1 MATVSNTHGKESVF
15 ARLDKL
21 NEFERKPVTPDK
33 FHSGRYFAGLFA
45 GEHVAA
51 TEFVIGA
58 LFVVWGAQTYDILVG
73 LLLGNAFAV
82 LSWTLIC
89 APIAIQ
95 TRLTLYWYLRQIGG
109 PVMTVVYNLLNAV
122 LYCILAGCMI
132 TVAASAVRIPF
143 GIPPQTGILP
153 TDPGFVVVVIVV
165 GAVVVTLAILGFKRL
180 SQFAVVCSPWML
192 LMFVCGALM
201 ALPNVGYVRGWGSFL
216 AVAKERI
223 WTGTGPKVVGVA
235 KKEKSLVLT
244 LGEYQGRVQVLKD
257 GTGPLPAVE
266 AAPVGVTLPG
276 FHVSEQRGDKA
287 VFVPAEARLEPIYG
301 ELPKS
306 LGETLDPKLLKSL
319 GFDTENS
326 ANGNGES
333 ASEQSKSEEKA
344 GAQEAP
350 SAQPGEERGQERPRD
365 EGRPRRGRGSRGQ
378 QEGRPQGGG
387 MEGGILS
394 PSEVP
399 PTPPILGWQIIV
411 QSPQV
416 ANPQSVKYEMPKK
429 RAGVLCDDNF
439 VPMQSFQASVTDGPR
454 AARSPIGFW
463 HIVFFAWIC
472 NLAMHLGL
480 SDMAIFRFAKRS
492 WYGVYSAFGMFLG
505 HYLAWIC
512 AGIMGAAAA
521 RLMMTPLIQLDSG
534 QVAYLI
540 LGWAGAI
547 AVVVAGWTTSNPT
560 LYRAGLALQII
571 TPNWPRWL
579 VTLLAGTITTAIA
592 CFPFV
597 FIYLLDFVGV
607 YGILLMPVGAIV
619 VMEHWVFPLLGWQR
633 FWATRRGQWLNL
645 AAILAWAI
653 GLTLALVCWK
663 MGWLHL
669 FFLVIPVWFA
679 TAISYLILAGL
690 AGAARKS
697 DDGETSLPGQEE
709 PVLSMHQ
716 AGEDQGKERQHPSH
730 RRSFLMYVFGLAAF
744 ICLLGSLAFAWFVFA
759 GFMTAEDVKPTL
771 LYLAIAYFVTGVI
784 YLSLRERRTNSLEQQ
799 ASSN

>member
-1 MATVSNTHGKESVF
+1 MTTVPNASKKESVF

-21 NEFERKPVTPDK
+21 NEFERQPVTPDK

-58 LFVVWGAQTYDILVG
+58 LFVIWGAQTYDILVG
-73 LLLGNAFAV
+73 LLLGNLFAV

-143 GIPPQTGILP
+143 GIPPQTGVLP
-153 TDPGFVVVVIVV
+153 SDPGFVVVVLVV

-201 ALPNVGYVRGWGSFL
+201 ALPNVGHVRSWESFL

-223 WTGTGPKVVGVA
+223 WTGTRPKVVGIS
-235 KKEKSLVLT
+235 KQEKSLVLT
-244 LGEYQGRVQVLKD
+244 LGQVQGRVQVLKD
-257 GTGPLPAVE
+257 GQGPLPAVE
-266 AAPVGVTLPG
+266 PAPVGVMLPG
-276 FHVSEQRGDKA
+276 FHVSEEKGDKA
-287 VFVPAEARLEPIYG
+287 VFVPAEARLEPVYG

-306 LGETLDPKLLKSL
+306 LGETLDPKVLESL
-319 GFDTENS
+319 GLGTENGS
-326 ANGNGES
+326 DGNGES
-333 ASEQSKSEEKA
+333 SLEQSKSEEKSSA
-344 GAQEAP
+344 EGM
-350 SAQPGEERGQERPRD
+350 SAQPGAERGQERSQD
-365 EGRPRRGRGSRGQ
+365 GERPRRGRRSRDQ
-378 QEGRPQGGG
+378 QEGRSQDGGIG
-387 MEGGILS
+387 GGILF

-399 PTPPILGWQIIV
+399 PMPPVVGWQIIV

-439 VPMQSFQASVTDGPR
+439 VPMQSFQATVTDGPR
-454 AARSPIGFW
+454 ALRSPIGFW

-492 WYGVYSAFGMFLG
+492 WYGLYSAFGMFLG

-521 RLMMTPLIQLDSG
+521 RLMMTPLMQLDSG
-534 QVAYLI
+534 QVAFLI

-597 FIYLLDFVGV
+597 FLYLLDFVGV

-619 VMEHWVFPLLGWQR
+619 VIEHWVFPLLGWQR

-645 AAILAWAI
+645 PAILAWTI
-653 GLTLALVCWK
+653 GLVLALVCWK
-663 MGWLHL
+663 TQWLHL

-679 TAISYLILAGL
+679 TALSYLILAGL
-690 AGAARKS
+690 AGAGRKS
-697 DDGETSLPGQEE
+697 DEE
-709 PVLSMHQ
+709 KVSSPLQPEAASSMSQ
-716 AGEDQGKERQHPSH
+716 SADEQSRQSADPQTVQP
-730 RRSFLMYVFGLAAF
+730 RRSLLTCVFGLAAF
-744 ICLLGSLAFAWFVFA
+744 VCLLGSLAFAWFVFA

-784 YLSLRERRTNSLEQQ
+784 YLSLRERRTNSREQQ
-799 ASSN
+799 A